1 MSAGTPLS
9 GNSMIVDTADSVS
22 AVEAARTD
30 HDQGGSLS
38 SWVIEKIKNW
48 ENQRNRGYQKLWAE
62 YWRLWRGKYADEDK
76 NRQSERSRLIAPALA
91 QAIESAVSEIEEALF
106 SRDVWF
112 DVDDRT
118 DEKARLDALL
128 ARDFLLDDFDKANV
142 RDALSEAILNGA
154 IFGTGIVQVNVQV
167 VKDDRPSRNPQTMK
181 LEAKGKDRVLVT
193 VESIRPDEFIPDPS
207 GKNIQEMLGCAIS
220 RVRPVHTI
228 LEKIE
233 QGLYRKEALDM
244 VRAVQRVRNYD
255 IDQEDPQSNQSVAE
269 SDDMTV
275 VEYHGKVPLSLL
287 NETKAAKTAL
297 DAILDHDS
305 RRNDDGVLVEAIVT
319 IANDSVLLRAIPN
332 PFVMKDRAIIAF
344 QFQKVPGRFWGRG
357 VAEQGYNPQKA
368 LDATVRAY
376 IDALGYVSAPMLG
389 IDSGRIPRGF
399 KMDIKPGKV
408 WLTQGSP
415 NDVLQPVKIGE
426 LDPALFQQASEME
439 RMVQMGTG
447 SFDTAS
453 ALKNQSQSGASGLS
467 SNSMFMGAFVKRAK
481 RAIQNVD
488 RNLVTPVVVK
498 SMWRYAQFD
507 PTRYPQV
514 FDFDVK
520 STLGI
525 MAREVEAMQ
534 QTQLIGMM
542 PDEFAQ
548 VKVAL
553 AQGIIENS
561 AVSNKAQI
569 LKMIAQ
575 ALQPPSPEQQKA
587 QQDQQ
592 QMQQAVLHAEAEG
605 KLLDNQLKIAQ
616 IRETLARAAME
627 GVKGQVSVQQ
637 VQQEQQ
643 RIALQQQD
651 INNFADQ
658 NRIAHARLFIDN
670 KKADAALISAH
681 KKPSGASSN

>member
-9 GNSMIVDTADSVS
+9 GNELIVDTPDSVS
-22 AVEAARTD
+22 ATEAARNDTS
-30 HDQGGSLS
+30 QANGLT
-38 SWVIEKIKNW
+38 SWVVNKVRKW
-48 ENQRNRGYQKLWAE
+48 ENHRNRGYSKLWSE
-62 YWRLWRGKYADEDK
+62 YWRLWRGKWNDDDK
-76 NRQSERSRLIAPALA
+76 NRQSERSRLIAPALS

-112 DVDDRT
+112 DVDNRT
-118 DEKARLDALL
+118 DEAAKNQALV

-142 RDALSEAILNGA
+142 KDALSETILNGA

-167 VKDDRPSRNPQTMK
+167 IKDDKPVRNPQTQK
-181 LEAKGKDRVLVT
+181 LEAQGKERVLVT
-193 VESIRPDEFIPDPS
+193 VESIRPDEFIPDPA
-207 GKNIQEMLGCAIS
+207 GKNIQEMLGCAVS
-220 RVRPVHTI
+220 RQRPVHVV
-228 LEKIE
+228 LERIE
-233 QGLYRKEALDM
+233 SKMYRKEALSQVM
-244 VRAVQRVRNYD
+244 ATQRIRNYD
-255 IDQEDPQSNQSVAE
+255 IDMDDPQSNTTTTE
-269 SDDMTV
+269 SEDLNV
-275 VEYHGKVPLSLL
+275 LEYHGKVPLSLL
-287 NETKAAKTAL
+287 NEIQEARTPL
-297 DAILDHDS
+297 DAILEDEA
-305 RRNDDGVLVEAIVT
+305 RKEDDGSLVEAIVT
-319 IANDSVLLRAIPN
+319 IGNDNILLRAIPS
-332 PFVMKDRAIIAF
+332 PYVMRDRCIIAF

-376 IDALGYVSAPMLG
+376 IDALGYVAAPMLG

-399 KMDIKPGKV
+399 KLDVKPGKV

-488 RNLVTPVVVK
+488 RNLVTPVVTK

-507 PTRYPQV
+507 PVRYPQV

-542 PDEFAQ
+542 PDEFSQ

-561 AVSNKAQI
+561 AISNKEGI
-569 LKMIAQ
+569 LKIIAQ
-575 ALQPPSPEQQKA
+575 ALAPPSPEAQKQA
-587 QQDQQ
+587 QEQQ
-592 QMQQAVLHAEAEG
+592 QMQAAVLHAEAEG
-605 KLLDNQLKIAQ
+605 KLLANQLVIAQ
-616 IRETLARAAME
+616 IRETLARAAQE
-627 GVKGQVSVQQ
+627 GVKGQVSLAEI
-637 VQQEQQ
+637 QQEQQ
-643 RIALQQQD
+643 RIALQQKD
-651 INNFADQ
+651 VDNFADQ

-670 KKADAALISAH
+670 KKATAALISAN
-681 KKPSGASSN
+681 KKPG

>member
-1 MSAGTPLS
+1 MSAGLPLS
-9 GNSMIVDTADSVS
+9 GNAMIVDTPDSVS
-22 AVEAARTD
+22 ATEAARMDTT
-30 HDQGGSLS
+30 QANSLT
-38 SWVIEKIKNW
+38 SWVVNKARKW
-48 ENQRNRGYQKLWAE
+48 EDHRNRGYSKLWAE
-62 YWRLWRGKYADEDK
+62 YWRLWRGKWNEDDK
-76 NRQSERSRLIAPALA
+76 NRQSERSRLIAPALS

-112 DVDDRT
+112 DVDERVN
-118 DEKARLDALL
+118 EQAKMDALL
-128 ARDFLLDDFDKANV
+128 SRDLLLEDFEKANV

-154 IFGTGIVQVNVQV
+154 IFGTGVVQVNVQV
-167 VKDDRPSRNPQTMK
+167 IKDDMPVRNPQTQK

-193 VESIRPDEFIPDPS
+193 VESIRPDEFIPDPA
-207 GKNIQEMLGCAIS
+207 GKNIQEMLGCAVS
-220 RVRPVHTI
+220 RVRPVHMV

-233 QGLYRKEALDM
+233 QKLYRKEALSQVM
-244 VRAVQRVRNYD
+244 ATQRLRNYD
-255 IDQEDPQSNQSVAE
+255 IDMDDPQSNTTTSE
-269 SDDMTV
+269 SEDLTV
-275 VEYHGKVPLSLL
+275 LEYHGKVPLALL
-287 NETKAAKTAL
+287 NEIQEARTPL
-297 DAILDHDS
+297 DVILEHEA
-305 RRNDDGVLVEAIVT
+305 RQEDDGALVEALVT
-319 IANDSVLLRAIPN
+319 IANDNILLRAIPS
-332 PFVMKDRAIIAF
+332 PYVMKDRCIIAF

-376 IDALGYVSAPMLG
+376 IDALGYVAAPMLG
-389 IDSGRIPRGF
+389 IDSGRIPKGF
-399 KMDIKPGKV
+399 KLDVKPGKV

-488 RNLVTPVVVK
+488 RNLVTPVVTK

-507 PTRYPQV
+507 PVRYPQV

-561 AVSNKAQI
+561 AISNKAGI
-569 LKMIAQ
+569 LKIIAQ
-575 ALQPPSPEQQKA
+575 ALAPPSPEQQK
-587 QQDQQ
+587 QQQEQQ
-592 QMQQAVLHAEAEG
+592 QMQAAVLHAEAEG

-616 IRETLARAAME
+616 IRETLARAAQE
-627 GVKGQVSVQQ
+627 GVKGQVSVAEI
-637 VQQEQQ
+637 QQEQQ
-643 RIALQQQD
+643 RIAQQQQD

-658 NRIAHARLFIDN
+658 NRIAYARLSID
-670 KKADAALISAH
+670 KIKADAALISAN
-681 KKPSGASSN
+681 KKPSGGAS